1 MFIKDIFSNKRLTIS
16 FELFPPKGDKN
27 FGGINSTIE
36 ELKKLSPDFISVTYG
51 AGGSSRSRTIEL
63 ASIIKNKYDIETIA
77 HLTCITSSKEEIDGI
92 LDELKSNNIN
102 NVLALRGDIPKD
114 FKTKESFKYAK
125 DLIYEIAQ
133 RKDFSISA
141 AAYPEG
147 HVECADIGKNIE
159 YLKEKVEKGADFLI
173 TQLFFDND
181 NFYNFREELYKN
193 NINVPVITGI
203 IPVLDKKQIER
214 IATLSGAIIPKKIKR
229 IMDKYEHSPEA
240 LKEAG
245 IAYTSEQIV
254 DLISN
259 DVQGIHLYTMNK
271 HNAAKEIIENIHELR
286 NIVNS

>member
-1 MFIKDIFSNKRLTIS
+1 M
-16 FELFPPKGDKN
+16 
-27 FGGINSTIE
+27 
-36 ELKKLSPDFISVTYG
+36 
-51 AGGSSRSRTIEL
+51 
-63 ASIIKNKYDIETIA
+63 
-77 HLTCITSSKEEIDGI
+77 
-92 LDELKSNNIN
+92 
-102 NVLALRGDIPKD
+102 
-114 FKTKESFKYAK
+114 
-125 DLIYEIAQ
+125 YEISQ

-193 NINVPVITGI
+193 NINIPIVTGI

-214 IATLSGAIIPKKIKR
+214 IATLSGAVIPQKIKR
-229 IMDKYEHSPEA
+229 IMDKYEHSPDA

-245 IAYTSEQIV
+245 IACTSEQIV

-271 HNAAKEIIENIHELR
+271 HNVAKEIMENIQELR
-286 NIVNS
+286 KIVNS

>member
-1 MFIKDIFSNKRLTIS
+1 MFIKDIFLNKRLTIS
-16 FELFPPKGDKN
+16 FELFPPKDDKN
-27 FGGINSTIE
+27 FQGISNTIE
-36 ELKKLSPDFISVTYG
+36 ELKKLNPDFISVTYG
-51 AGGSSRSRTIEL
+51 AGGSSRDRTIEL
-63 ASIIKNKYDIETIA
+63 ASIIKNRYDIETIA
-77 HLTCITSSKEEIDGI
+77 HLTCITSSKEEINGI
-92 LDELKSNNIN
+92 LDELKSNNIR

-114 FKTKESFKYAK
+114 FKTKEDFKYAK
-125 DLIYEIAQ
+125 DLINEIAK

-147 HVECADIGKNIE
+147 HIECGDMGKNVD
-159 YLKEKVEKGADFLI
+159 YLKEKVEKGAEFLI

-203 IPVLDKKQIER
+203 IPILDKKQIER
-214 IATLSGAIIPKKIKR
+214 IAVLSGAIIPQKVKKFI
-229 IMDKYEHSPEA
+229 DKYENNHEA

-245 IAYTSEQIV
+245 IEYASEQIV

-271 HNAAKEIIENIHELR
+271 HNASKEIIGNIQGLR